1 MDELVPLPVLLPLF
15 AVGAKFI
22 IGPRRPQLQGTISLL
37 VLVADTVIS
46 IVLLVAADRH
56 GPLVVQIGGFGAPA
70 GISLVVDR
78 LSGLMIAVSSVVT
91 LAVLVYSQS
100 QGSDEEDAG
109 APLAVF
115 YPAYL
120 ILVAGVSDTFM
131 AGDLFNLFVG
141 FEIMLTASYV
151 LMTVGGTRDRIRSG
165 AVYIMVGIA
174 SSLLFMA
181 AIAVTYA
188 AAGTVNLAQL
198 AGRLDRLPSDL
209 RLAINLLLLVVFAV
223 KAAAFPLSAWL
234 PDSYPT
240 APAPV
245 TAVFAGLLTKVGV
258 YCVIRTQ
265 TLLFPGGQL
274 RGVLMV
280 VAGLSMLLGIAG
292 AVAQADLKRLL
303 SFTLISH
310 VGYLFLGIALG
321 GARALA
327 GALFYAA
334 HHITVQ
340 TSLFLVTGLIERRE
354 GTGDI
359 GRISGLARAAPIL
372 AVLFFVPAMNLAGIP
387 PFSGFLG
394 KLILLQAAAADGRA
408 AALTLLAAALLT
420 SLLTLY
426 AMAKVWSR
434 AFWRGPDEAQAPGE
448 HQVVLPGGSGQA
460 LVVRRGSRGA
470 IGIGGQRLARSESYP
485 PGMLAATCALV
496 AVSLGFTVFAGPMT
510 AFTQRAAVEL
520 GDRSIYVTAVE
531 RASGFSTVH
540 AAAHLPAQ
548 VSARAASTP
557 GGAR

>member
-22 IGPRRPQLQGTISLL
+22 IGPRRPQLQGLISTL
-37 VLVADTVIS
+37 VMIADTVIS
-46 IVLLVAADRH
+46 VVLFVGADRH
-56 GPLVVQIGGFGAPA
+56 GPLVIQIGGYGAPL

-91 LAVLVYSQS
+91 LAVLFYSQS
-100 QGSDEEDAG
+100 QGSDEDSDT
-109 APLAVF
+109 PLAVF

-120 ILVAGVSDTFM
+120 IMVAGVADTFL
-131 AGDLFNLFVG
+131 AGDLFNLYVG
-141 FEIMLTASYV
+141 FEIMLAASYV
-151 LMTVGGTRDRIRSG
+151 LMTVGGTRDRIRAG

-174 SSLLFMA
+174 SSLLFVA
-181 AIAVTYA
+181 AIAVAYA

-198 AGRLDRLPSDL
+198 AERLSVLPANV
-209 RLAINLLLLVVFAV
+209 RLAINLLLLVVFSV

-265 TLLFPGGQL
+265 TLLFPGNQL
-274 RGVLMV
+274 RVVLLA

-310 VGYLFLGIALG
+310 VGFLFLGIGLG
-321 GARALA
+321 GTRALA
-327 GALFYAA
+327 GTLFYAA

-340 TSLFLVTGLIERRE
+340 TTLFLVTGLIERRE

-359 GRISGLARAAPIL
+359 GRISGLARAAPVL
-372 AVLFFVPAMNLAGIP
+372 AVLFFLPAMNLAGVP
-387 PFSGFLG
+387 PFSGFLA
-394 KLILLQAAAADGRA
+394 KLGLLQAAAEDGRA
-408 AALTLLAAALLT
+408 SAMVLLGAALVT

-434 AFWRGPDEAQAPGE
+434 AFWRAPDEELAPGE
-448 HQVVLPGGSGQA
+448 QQFALPGGSGTTA
-460 LVVRRGSRGA
+460 VVRRGSRGA
-470 IGIGGQRLARSESYP
+470 VGISGQRLARSESYP
-485 PGMLAATCALV
+485 PGMLWATCSLV
-496 AVSLGFTVFAGPMT
+496 VVTLGFTVFAGPVT
-510 AFTQRAAVEL
+510 AYAERAAVQL
-520 GDRSIYVTAVE
+520 QDPMVYVSAVQ
-531 RASGFSTVH
+531 RASGESAVAFSGV
-540 AAAHLPAQ
+540 AAAPEGEQ
-548 VSARAASTP
+548 SRARVA
-557 GGAR
+557 GVAR

>member
-22 IGPRRPQLQGTISLL
+22 IGPRRARLQGVISTL
-37 VLVADTVIS
+37 VLIADTVIS
-46 IVLLVAADRH
+46 LVLLVGADRH
-56 GPLVVQIGGFGAPA
+56 GPLVIEIGGYGAPL
-70 GISLVVDR
+70 GITLVVDR

-91 LAVLVYSQS
+91 LAVLFYSQS
-100 QGSDEEDAG
+100 QGSDEDADT
-109 APLAVF
+109 PLSVF

-120 ILVAGVSDTFM
+120 IMVAGVADTFL
-131 AGDLFNLFVG
+131 AGDLFNLYVG
-141 FEIMLTASYV
+141 FEIMLAASYV
-151 LMTVGGTRDRIRSG
+151 LMTVGGTRDRIRAG

-181 AIAVTYA
+181 AIAVAYA

-198 AGRLDRLPSDL
+198 SLRLAVLPGDI

-265 TLLFPGGQL
+265 TLLFPGQQL
-274 RGVLMV
+274 RGVLLA
-280 VAGLSMLLGIAG
+280 VAGLSMLMGIFG

-303 SFTLISH
+303 SFTLVSH
-310 VGYLFLGIALG
+310 VGYLFLGIGIGSAG
-321 GARALA
+321 ALA
-327 GALFYAA
+327 GTLFYAA

-340 TSLFLVTGLIERRE
+340 TCLFLVTGLIERRE

-359 GRISGLARAAPIL
+359 GRISGLARAAPVL

-387 PFSGFLG
+387 PFSGFLA
-394 KLILLQAAAADGRA
+394 KLALLQAAAADGRA
-408 AALTLLAAALLT
+408 AALTVLGAALLT

-434 AFWRGPDEAQAPGE
+434 AFWRAPDEDLAPGE
-448 HQVVLPGGSGQA
+448 LQFALPGGAGMSA
-460 LVVRRGSRGA
+460 VVRRGSRGA
-470 IGIGGQRLARSESYP
+470 IGIGGLQLTPSESYP
-485 PGMLAATCALV
+485 PGMLLATCALV
-496 AVSLGFTVFAGPMT
+496 LVTLGFTVFAGPVT

-520 GDRSIYVTAVE
+520 GQRDVYVTAVE
-531 RASGFSTVH
+531 H
-540 AAAHLPAQ
+540 AC
-548 VSARAASTP
+548 
-557 GGAR
+557 GGTGALQ

>member
-1 MDELVPLPVLLPLF
+1 MDEIVPLPVLLPLL

-22 IGPRRPQLQGTISLL
+22 IGPRRPQLQGTISML
-37 VLVADTVIS
+37 VLIADTVIS
-46 IVLLVAADRH
+46 IVLLVWADRH
-56 GPLVVQIGGFGAPA
+56 GPLVVQIGGYGAPM

-91 LAVLVYSQS
+91 LAVLIYSQS

-120 ILVAGVSDTFM
+120 IMVAGVADTFL

-198 AGRLDRLPSDL
+198 AERLGHLPANI
-209 RLAINLLLLVVFAV
+209 RLAINLLLFVVFAV

-265 TLLFPGGQL
+265 TLLFPDRQL
-274 RGVLMV
+274 RGVMLV

-321 GARALA
+321 SVRALA

-372 AVLFFVPAMNLAGIP
+372 AVLFFLPAMNLAGIP
-387 PFSGFLG
+387 PFSGFLA
-394 KLILLQAAAADGRA
+394 KLVLLQAAAADGHA

-434 AFWRGPDEAQAPGE
+434 AFWRDRDEAGAPGE
-448 HQVVLPGGSGQA
+448 HQVVLPGCRSWCGAVRAGRSGSAGSGW
-460 LVVRRGSRGA
+460 
-470 IGIGGQRLARSESYP
+470 
-485 PGMLAATCALV
+485 
-496 AVSLGFTVFAGPMT
+496 
-510 AFTQRAAVEL
+510 
-520 GDRSIYVTAVE
+520 
-531 RASGFSTVH
+531 
-540 AAAHLPAQ
+540 
-548 VSARAASTP
+548 RAASRIRRGCSRP
-557 GGAR
+557 RAPWSW

>member
-22 IGPRRPQLQGTISLL
+22 IGPKRPQLQGVISTL
-37 VLVADTVIS
+37 VLIADTVIS
-46 IVLLVAADRH
+46 IVLLVGADRD
-56 GPLVVQIGGFGAPA
+56 GPLVVQIGGYGAPL

-91 LAVLVYSQS
+91 LAVLFYSQS
-100 QGSDEEDAG
+100 QGSDEDADT
-109 APLAVF
+109 PLAVF

-120 ILVAGVSDTFM
+120 IMVAGVADTFL
-131 AGDLFNLFVG
+131 AGDLFTMYVG
-141 FEIMLTASYV
+141 FEIMLAASYV
-151 LMTVGGTRDRIRSG
+151 LMTVGGTRDRIRAG

-181 AIAVTYA
+181 AIAVAYA

-198 AGRLDRLPSDL
+198 AGRLALLPGDV

-265 TLLFPGGQL
+265 TLLFPGQQV
-274 RGVLMV
+274 RGVLLA
-280 VAGLSMLLGIAG
+280 VAALSMLVGIAG

-303 SFTLISH
+303 SFTLVSH
-310 VGYLFLGIALG
+310 VGYLFLGIGLG
-321 GARALA
+321 GTRALA
-327 GALFYAA
+327 GTLFYAA

-340 TSLFLVTGLIERRE
+340 TCLFLVTGLIERRE

-359 GRISGLARAAPIL
+359 GRISGLARSAPLL
-372 AVLFFVPAMNLAGIP
+372 AVLFFLPAMNLAGIP
-387 PFSGFLG
+387 PFSGFLA
-394 KLILLQAAAADGRA
+394 KLALLQAAAADGRA
-408 AALTLLAAALLT
+408 AASVLLAAALVT

-434 AFWRGPDEAQAPGE
+434 AFWRGPDEELAPGE
-448 HQVVLPGGSGQA
+448 LQFALPGGAGVA
-460 LVVRRGSRGA
+460 AVVRRGSRGSV
-470 IGIGGQRLARSESYP
+470 GISGRQLARSESYP
-485 PGMLAATCALV
+485 PGMLLATCALV
-496 AVSLGFTVFAGPMT
+496 LVTLGFTVWAGPVT
-510 AFTQRAAVEL
+510 AFCERAAEQLENRAV
-520 GDRSIYVTAVE
+520 YVTAVQ
-531 RASGFSTVH
+531 RASGE
-540 AAAHLPAQ
+540 PAD
-548 VSARAASTP
+548 AASVS
-557 GGAR
+557 GSVGAR